1 MDVHGKQIG
10 YVYQKNTPFAQG
22 ALHNVSFD
30 IQDGD
35 FVAIVG
41 HTGSGKS
48 TLVKMLNGLLQPD
61 EGTLELGTDYQL
73 PVDPKQVSLRTLR
86 QKVGLV
92 FQFPEAQLFEETVLK
107 DVMFGPKNFGLSEEE
122 AKKQAQQALEKVG
135 IHEELYDR
143 SPFELSGGQMR
154 RVAIAGILSLNPEV
168 LVLDEPVN
176 GLDPNGM
183 KEVRELL
190 IKLNQEHGVTV
201 FVSSHL
207 LLEIEKMVTHIGIIS
222 HGEIKFQG
230 SKEELNE
237 LYRFQKTKFSL
248 KNAKSFESIL
258 TENYQVEFKNDNDC
272 EIVTSSPQQISE
284 INKIL
289 VNNGAEIYQI
299 SPAGGLEEWFMEI
312 SKQN

>member
-168 LVLDEPVN
+168 LVLDEPAA
-176 GLDPNGM
+176 GLDPWGHQEMMELFQTLNESGM
-183 KEVRELL
+183 TILL
-190 IKLNQEHGVTV
+190 
-201 FVSSHL
+201 
-207 LLEIEKMVTHIGIIS
+207 VTHDMEDVSQYAKKVIVMDQ
-222 HGEIKFQG
+222 GEKITEMTPQQLFQDQEFLQNYHLDEPVVTQFARQL
-230 SKEELNE
+230 KEWGMPMPQLPITLEE
-237 LYRFQKTKFSL
+237 FRT
-248 KNAKSFESIL
+248 IL
-258 TENYQVEFKNDNDC
+258 TK
-272 EIVTSSPQQISE
+272 
-284 INKIL
+284 
-289 VNNGAEIYQI
+289 
-299 SPAGGLEEWFMEI
+299 GGEPHE
-312 SKQN
+312 

>member
-10 YVYQKNTPFAQG
+10 YVYQKNTPFAQR

-168 LVLDEPVN
+168 LVLDEPAA
-176 GLDPNGM
+176 GLDPWGHQEMMELFQSLNKSGM
-183 KEVRELL
+183 TILL
-190 IKLNQEHGVTV
+190 
-201 FVSSHL
+201 
-207 LLEIEKMVTHIGIIS
+207 VTHDMEDVSQYAKKVIVMDQ
-222 HGEIKFQG
+222 GEKIVEMTPQQLFQDQEFLQNYHLDEPVVTQFARQL
-230 SKEELNE
+230 KEWGMPMPQLPITLEE
-237 LYRFQKTKFSL
+237 FRT
-248 KNAKSFESIL
+248 IL
-258 TENYQVEFKNDNDC
+258 TR
-272 EIVTSSPQQISE
+272 
-284 INKIL
+284 
-289 VNNGAEIYQI
+289 
-299 SPAGGLEEWFMEI
+299 EEEPHE
-312 SKQN
+312 

>member
-1 MDVHGKQIG
+1 MDVHGKQIE
-10 YVYQKNTPFAQG
+10 YVYQKNTPFAQH

-61 EGTLELGTDYQL
+61 EGTLELGTDYKL

-86 QKVGLV
+86 KKVGLV

-168 LVLDEPVN
+168 LVLDEPAA
-176 GLDPNGM
+176 GLDPWGHQEMMELFQSLNESGM
-183 KEVRELL
+183 TILL
-190 IKLNQEHGVTV
+190 VTHDMEDVSQYAKKVIVMDQGEKVAEMTPQQLFQDQE
-201 FVSSHL
+201 FLQSYHL
-207 LLEIEKMVTHIGIIS
+207 DEPMVTQ
-222 HGEIKFQG
+222 FARQL
-230 SKEELNE
+230 KEWGMPMPQLPI
-237 LYRFQKTKFSL
+237 TL
-248 KNAKSFESIL
+248 KEFRTIL
-258 TENYQVEFKNDNDC
+258 TK
-272 EIVTSSPQQISE
+272 
-284 INKIL
+284 
-289 VNNGAEIYQI
+289 
-299 SPAGGLEEWFMEI
+299 GGEPHE
-312 SKQN
+312 